1 MKQEIIV
8 DFLNDIADE
17 MKNDLELSSLSNC
30 KIPANYVR
38 DYIENIECLI
48 HLITKEGKCSLCPF
62 FSKTGCKLDQN
73 IVECE
78 VNS

>member
-8 DFLNDIADE
+8 DFLNDIVDT
-17 MKNDLELSSLSNC
+17 MKNDIELSSLSNC

-48 HLITKEGKCSLCPF
+48 HLITKDGRCSSCPF
-62 FSKTGCKLDQN
+62 FSQTGCKLDQN
-73 IVECE
+73 IFECE
-78 VNS
+78 VDS